1 MATLIFTR
9 GNPFQRR
16 RTSRI
21 KDHTCVSFWTSECAV
36 VCYRRAGDNQH
47 PAVSR
52 RPASPEAGG
61 RGNLGRVITSG
72 LPWSLPPNL
81 IN

>member
-9 GNPFQRR
+9 GNPFRRR

-36 VCYRRAGDNQH
+36 VCYRR
-47 PAVSR
+47 VVTSVL
-52 RPASPEAGG
+52 E
-61 RGNLGRVITSG
+61 ITSI
-72 LPWSLPPNL
+72 PPSPAAPHPL
-81 IN
+81 RQVDVVTRAM